1 MKTFFLDEHGC
12 SKNQVDAE
20 ILISRLENL
29 NLKKVIEP
37 EDADL
42 IVINTCGFIE
52 SAKQESIGALMDA
65 RVAYPKA
72 KIVLSGCLAERYAK
86 DFTENLPEADAI
98 FGNGDLSQIDAVIA
112 ALKKDDRPVITPPQ
126 IGVCGGER
134 HELLNFPGSAYIK
147 ITEGCNNCCSFCAIP
162 IIRGSLRS
170 RSSDEIVAEI
180 KELLDRGV
188 FEFNLIGQDLAA
200 YGRDGIKR
208 GATGDSE
215 YFREPSPLKVLL
227 EKISAIKGDFWI
239 RLLYIHPDHFPQD
252 IIPVIK
258 ADKRILHYFDIP
270 FQTGD
275 DATILSMNRV
285 GTAKG
290 YENLVHTL
298 RTELSDN
305 PTNEEEH
312 KPGATIR
319 TTFLCGFPGES
330 DKAAEHTADF
340 MKAIQPDWSGCF
352 TYSKEEDTVAYTMLN
367 PVPEAVANKRA
378 DTLRALQTQI
388 TENRLKM
395 HIGHTYRVL
404 LEEIIASETD
414 TDDNVAT
421 EESDGLAIGRAWF
434 QAPDVDGACV
444 VRYQTDVQKEVDLI
458 IPGKTV
464 MVKVIGVSGVD
475 LDTVLVV

>member
-29 NLKKVIEP
+29 GMKKNTVP
-37 EDADL
+37 ENADL

-52 SAKQESIGALMDA
+52 SAKKESITALMNA
-65 RVAYPKA
+65 RKAYPKA
-72 KIVLSGCLAERYAK
+72 KILLSGCLAERYAT
-86 DFTENLPEADAI
+86 DFKENLPEADAI
-98 FGNGDLSQIDAVIA
+98 FGNGDLSKIDTVIK
-112 ALKKDDRPVITPPQ
+112 ALSNNERPVLTPPQ
-126 IGVCGGER
+126 IGVCGGAR

-170 RSSDEIVAEI
+170 RSISEIVDEI
-180 KELLDRGV
+180 KSLLKRGV

-215 YFREPSPLKVLL
+215 YFNEPSPLKTLL
-227 EKISAIKGDFWI
+227 ESISNIEGDFWI
-239 RLLYIHPDHFPQD
+239 RLLYIHPDHFPLD
-252 IIPVIK
+252 IIPVIN

-270 FQTGD
+270 FQSGD
-275 DATILSMNRV
+275 NATIRSMNRV
-285 GTAKG
+285 GTAEG
-290 YENLVHTL
+290 YEKLVSTL
-298 RTELSDN
+298 RTQLFDLEGDKSA
-305 PTNEEEH
+305 PT
-312 KPGATIR
+312 AAIR

-330 DKAAEHTADF
+330 DDAAKNTVEF
-340 MKAIQPDWSGCF
+340 MKKIQPDWSGCF
-352 TYSKEEDTVAYTMLN
+352 SYSLEEDTVAYTMPN
-367 PVPEAVANKRA
+367 PVPELVANKRA
-378 DTLRALQTQI
+378 DNLRELQTTI

-395 HIGHTYRVL
+395 HVGHIYRVL
-404 LEEIIASETD
+404 LEEILPAK
-414 TDDNVAT
+414 DDD
-421 EESDGLAIGRAWF
+421 EGLAIGRAWF

-444 VRYQTDVQKEVDLI
+444 VRYELETKKEVSLMV
-458 IPGKTV
+458 PGKTV

-475 LDTVLVV
+475 LDTVLLV

>member
-1 MKTFFLDEHGC
+1 LKTFFLDEHGC
-12 SKNQVDAE
+12 SKNQVDGE

-29 NLKKVIEP
+29 GMQKVIEA

-52 SAKQESIGALMDA
+52 SAKQESISALMDA
-65 RVAYPKA
+65 RKAYPKA
-72 KIVLSGCLAERYAK
+72 KILFSGCLAERYAS
-86 DFTENLPEADAI
+86 DFKENLPEADAI
-98 FGNGDLSQIDAVIA
+98 FGNGDLSKIDTVIK
-112 ALKKDDRPVITPPQ
+112 LLDKNERPVITPPQ

-162 IIRGSLRS
+162 VIRGALRS
-170 RSSDEIVAEI
+170 RSANEIVDEIKA
-180 KELLDRGV
+180 LLKRGV

-215 YFREPSPLKVLL
+215 YFSEPSPLKTLL

-239 RLLYIHPDHFPQD
+239 RLLYIHPDHFPRD

-258 ADKRILHYFDIP
+258 ADKRLLHYFDIP

-275 DATILSMNRV
+275 NATILSMNRV
-285 GTAKG
+285 GTAEG
-290 YENLVHTL
+290 YEELVQTL
-298 RTELSDN
+298 RTQLSDSDDC
-305 PTNEEEH
+305 
-312 KPGATIR
+312 ATTSSAAIR

-330 DKAAEHTADF
+330 NEAAKHTVEF
-340 MKAIQPDWSGCF
+340 MKKIQPDWSGCF
-352 TYSKEEDTVAYTMLN
+352 TYSLEEDTVAYSMTN
-367 PVPEAVANKRA
+367 PVSETVATKRA
-378 DTLRALQTQI
+378 EVLRKLQTSV
-388 TENRLKM
+388 TETRLKM

-404 LEEIIASETD
+404 LEEIVPVKEG
-414 TDDNVAT
+414 T
-421 EESDGLAIGRAWF
+421 EGLAIGRAWF

-444 VRYQTDVQKEVDLI
+444 VRFEPETQKEVDVM

-475 LDTVLVV
+475 LDTVLLV